1 MGMAHVVVR
10 FVHRR
15 HRVSHPIPNLPSKMT
30 PTVHPS
36 QSPARVDIERAQCI
50 RAGQIPAKF
59 HYETPRQAELWL
71 ALHEQFAP
79 PADLAPLYE
88 QAAQATASR
97 WPHAK
102 GTLIAL
108 GCGGGEK
115 DCQLLKHLPD
125 GTRYV
130 PTDVSE
136 PLARKAASLAAREC
150 PGTEIIPLVFDLASA
165 DSLNEFIE
173 SHLTADRLFTFF
185 GLLPNFAPAEILPKL
200 RALLTQGN
208 MLLLSA
214 NLAPSGIE
222 AILPQYDNEPTRQ
235 WLAEFPRTNGLP
247 EGEVVVSTEM
257 DGDLEHIIARHVS
270 PSKTAEL
277 FVSYRYTP
285 PLLRDTLEPYG
296 IQIEKEFIS
305 ANGEEGVFLCAVQ

>member
-1 MGMAHVVVR
+1 MIEPR
-10 FVHRR
+10 I
-15 HRVSHPIPNLPSKMT
+15 HPGQRPEALKLEKAQSIRTGIIPS
-30 PTVHPS
+30 
-36 QSPARVDIERAQCI
+36 
-50 RAGQIPAKF
+50 KF
-59 HYETPRQAELWL
+59 HYETDRQAELWL
-71 ALHEQFAP
+71 TLHEQFAP
-79 PADLAPLYE
+79 PTDLAPLYE
-88 QAAQATASR
+88 QAAQAAASR
-97 WPHAK
+97 WPHAQ

-115 DCQLLKHLPD
+115 DCRLLKHLPD
-125 GTRYV
+125 GMRYV
-130 PTDVSE
+130 PTDVSK
-136 PLARKAASLAAREC
+136 PLVRKAASLATREC

-165 DSLNEFIE
+165 DSLNDFIGP
-173 SHLTADRLFTFF
+173 HLTANRLFTFF
-185 GLLPNFAPAEILPKL
+185 GLLPNFAPADILPKL
-200 RALLTQGN
+200 RVLLTQGN

-270 PSKTAEL
+270 PSKTTGL
-277 FVSYRYTP
+277 FVSYRYTL

-296 IQIEKEFIS
+296 IQIEQEFIS